1 MNFESMP
8 NNQPQNPSD
17 EGIELP
23 PEALSGDPGDK
34 MPGLETEEEKEGVT
48 GGTME
53 AMQKF
58 SNWEKEIEELS
69 PEDMP
74 EFISKLG
81 QEMKTDKSLKTHPDL
96 RFNYLDV
103 RAKALQKAG
112 PLALDILSK
121 PGEKPLDNVLQE
133 MKQAK
138 EAESTRVK
146 KYIYEKN
153 YDDLSAI
160 INSYEKQ
167 LASPDILPAQ
177 KEKIESDLKD
187 AKELKDT
194 VEQFKNNTIQ

>member
-1 MNFESMP
+1 MP

-23 PEALSGDPGDK
+23 PEALSGEPGDK
-34 MPGLETEEEKEGVT
+34 VPGLETEEEKEGVT

-58 SNWEKEIEELS
+58 SDWEKDIEELS

-81 QEMKTDKSLKTHPDL
+81 QEMKDDKLLKTYPEL
-96 RFNYLDV
+96 RFNYLNV

-121 PGEKPLDNVLQE
+121 PGEKPIDSVLQE
-133 MKQAK
+133 MKQARETK
-138 EAESTRVK
+138 NTKVK

-153 YDDLSAI
+153 ENDLSAI
-160 INSYEKQ
+160 INGYEAQ

-177 KEKIESDLKD
+177 KEKTESDLKD

-194 VEQFKNNTIQ
+194 VEQFKSNTIQ

>member
-23 PEALSGDPGDK
+23 PEALSGEPGDK
-34 MPGLETEEEKEGVT
+34 IPGLETEETKESVT
-48 GGTME
+48 GETME

-58 SNWEKEIEELS
+58 INWEKDIEELS

-81 QEMKTDKSLKTHPDL
+81 QEMQNDKLLKTYPDL
-96 RFNYLDV
+96 RFKYLDV

-112 PLALDILSK
+112 HLTLDILSK
-121 PGEKPLDNVLQE
+121 PDEKPIDNVLRE
-133 MKQAK
+133 MKKAK
-138 EAESTRVK
+138 EAKSEKVK

-153 YDDLSAI
+153 DDDLNAI
-160 INSYEKQ
+160 INSYKEQ
-167 LASPDILPAQ
+167 LASPDILAAQ
-177 KEKIESDLKD
+177 KEKIQSDLKD
-187 AKELKDT
+187 AQELKDT
-194 VEQFKNNTIQ
+194 VEQLKNNTIQ